1 MFKYL
6 SFKILLTN
14 YGKMATISIGGKSMG
29 YRLGVDIGGAFTD
42 LVGYN
47 DETGE
52 LLWVKGETTPKN
64 PAEGVLN
71 TVRKST
77 LNMSK
82 VDMVLHGQTLVIN
95 SIITRSGAKVGLLTT
110 KGHRDVLILQRANRR
125 DIYNFRYKKPEPF
138 VPRGLTVEVR
148 ERIGGDGSIIES
160 LHSED
165 VRKGLEKL
173 LKEGVESICVSFLNS
188 YANPVHEIEAKKILQ
203 EELEKRGLEIPITTS
218 HEITREWYEYERT
231 NTAVLNAFV
240 KPKMKAY
247 LNTLEKEIAGMGF
260 EGTFYSMLSNGGV
273 ASFNFLKEYPIY
285 AVESGPIAGVI
296 GGIAIAE
303 LIGEKNVIVL
313 DGGST
318 TTKAS
323 LVENLTPKVHSEY
336 HVGRDRFNPGYPVKV
351 PVIEIEEVGNG
362 GTSIAWI
369 DAVGNLRV
377 GPQAMGADPGPAC
390 YGKGGDQPTVTDA
403 YVINGLINPNYLLG
417 GEMKIYRDLAVKVV
431 KEKIADHFNMSV
443 EEAAEGIIKIANEN
457 AANAI
462 RIISVQ
468 KGYDPREFTL
478 IAHGGSGPMFAP
490 FIAQDLEINKIV
502 IPAIPPGV
510 FSAWGMLLTD
520 IRHDALITHVVEVN
534 SENLKLI
541 NELFSNADGRLFE
554 IFEKEEGI
562 PKEEVTIFH
571 YADMRYKGQEH
582 TVKVPVKTGELT
594 EGDVPNL
601 IERFH
606 QYHERSYDFRLS
618 ESPVQIVNFH
628 SVGMVKVKRPKIY
641 ENIVDKYSV
650 EEAIKEDRKVFI
662 NGDYATLPVFD
673 RQKIPTSVKI
683 DGSAIL
689 EDPTSTVLILD
700 FQEFVKDKYG
710 NIMISTKRR

>member
-1 MFKYL
+1 
-6 SFKILLTN
+6 
-14 YGKMATISIGGKSMG
+14 MA

-42 LVGYN
+42 LVGYD
-47 DETGE
+47 DETGDF
-52 LLWVKGETTPKN
+52 LWVKGETTPKN

-71 TVRKST
+71 TIRKSK

-82 VDMVLHGQTLVIN
+82 VSMVLHGQTLVIN
-95 SIITRSGAKVGLLTT
+95 SIITRDGAKVGLLTT
-110 KGHRDVLILQRANRR
+110 KGHRDILILQRANRR

-138 VPRGLTVEVR
+138 VPRYLTIEVR
-148 ERIGGDGSIIES
+148 ERIGGDGSIIEP

-165 VRKGLEKL
+165 VRSALERL
-173 LKEGVESICVSFLNS
+173 LKEGVESICISFLNV
-188 YANPVHEIEAKKILQ
+188 YANPVHEIEAKRIIQ
-203 EELEKRGLEIPITTS
+203 EELEKRGLDIPITTS

-247 LNTLEKEIAGMGF
+247 LNTLEKEIKSMGF
-260 EGTFYSMLSNGGV
+260 KGMFYSMLSNGGM
-273 ASFNFLKEYPIY
+273 ASFDFVKEYPIY
-285 AVESGPIAGVI
+285 AVESGPIAGII

-431 KEKIADHFNMSV
+431 KEKIADYFNISV

-468 KGYDPREFTL
+468 KGYDPRDFIL

-520 IRHDALITHVVEVN
+520 IRHDVLTTYVIEVN

-541 NELFSNADGRLFE
+541 NESFSNADERLFQ

-562 PKEEVTIFH
+562 LKEEVTIFH

-594 EGDVPNL
+594 EDDIPSL

-606 QYHERSYDFRLS
+606 QYHERAYDFRLP

-628 SVGMVKVKRPKIY
+628 SVGIVKVKRPKIY

-673 RQKIPTSVKI
+673 RQKIPTGVKI
-683 DGSAIL
+683 DGPAIL
-689 EDPTSTVLILD
+689 EDPTSTVLVLD
-700 FQEFVKDKYG
+700 FQEFVKDNYG
-710 NIMISTKRR
+710 NIIISTKRR

>member
-1 MFKYL
+1 
-6 SFKILLTN
+6 
-14 YGKMATISIGGKSMG
+14 MA

-42 LVGYN
+42 LVGYD
-47 DETGE
+47 DETGDF
-52 LLWVKGETTPKN
+52 LWVKGETTPKN

-71 TVRKST
+71 TIRKSK
-77 LNMSK
+77 LNVSK
-82 VDMVLHGQTLVIN
+82 VSMVLHGQTLVIN
-95 SIITRSGAKVGLLTT
+95 SIITRDGAKVGLLTT
-110 KGHRDVLILQRANRR
+110 KGHRDILILQRANRR

-138 VPRGLTVEVR
+138 VPRYLTIEVR
-148 ERIGGDGSIIES
+148 ERIGGDGSIIEP

-165 VRKGLEKL
+165 VRNGLEKL
-173 LKEGVESICVSFLNS
+173 LKEGVESICISFLNS
-188 YANPVHEIEAKKILQ
+188 YANPVHEIEAKRIIQ
-203 EELEKRGLEIPITTS
+203 EELEKRGLDIPITTS

-240 KPKMKAY
+240 KPKMRAY
-247 LNTLEKEIAGMGF
+247 LNTLEKEIKSMGF
-260 EGTFYSMLSNGGV
+260 KGMFYSMLSNGGM
-273 ASFNFLKEYPIY
+273 ASFDFVKEYPIY
-285 AVESGPIAGVI
+285 TVESGPIAGII

-318 TTKAS
+318 TTKAG

-431 KEKIADHFNMSV
+431 KEKIADYFNISV

-462 RIISVQ
+462 RIVSVQ
-468 KGYDPREFTL
+468 KGYDPRDFIL

-520 IRHDALITHVVEVN
+520 IRHDVLITYVIEVN

-541 NELFSNADGRLFE
+541 NESFSNADERLFQ

-562 PKEEVTIFH
+562 SKEEVTIFH

-594 EGDVPNL
+594 EDDIPSL

-606 QYHERSYDFRLS
+606 QYHERAYDFRLPR
-618 ESPVQIVNFH
+618 SPVQIINFH
-628 SVGMVKVKRPKIY
+628 SVGVVKVKRPKIY
-641 ENIVDKYSV
+641 ENIVDKHSV
-650 EEAIKEDRKVFI
+650 EEAIKEDREVFI
-662 NGDYATLPVFD
+662 NGNYATLPVFD
-673 RQKIPTSVKI
+673 RQKIPTSIKI
-683 DGSAIL
+683 EGPAIL
-689 EDPTSTVLILD
+689 EDPTSTVLVLD
-700 FQEFVKDKYG
+700 FQEFMKDKYG
-710 NIMISTKRR
+710 NIIISTKRR

>member
-1 MFKYL
+1 M
-6 SFKILLTN
+6 
-14 YGKMATISIGGKSMG
+14 

-42 LVGYN
+42 LVAYD
-47 DETGE
+47 DETGDFV
-52 LLWVKGETTPKN
+52 WVKGETTPKN

-71 TVRKST
+71 TVEKSK
-77 LNMSK
+77 LDMSK
-82 VDMVLHGQTLVIN
+82 VSMVLHGQTLVIN
-95 SIITRSGAKVGLLTT
+95 SIITRSGAKVGLFTT

-138 VPRGLTVEVR
+138 VPRRLTVEVR
-148 ERIGGDGSIIES
+148 ERIGGGGGVIEP
-160 LHSED
+160 LHPED
-165 VRKGLEKL
+165 VRQGLEKL
-173 LKEGVESICVSFLNS
+173 LKEGVESICISFLNS
-188 YANPVHEIEAKKILQ
+188 YANPTHEIEAKKIIQ
-203 EELEKRGLEIPITTS
+203 EELEKKGFDIPITTS

-240 KPKMKAY
+240 KPKMRAY
-247 LNTLEKEIAGMGF
+247 LNILERAIRDMGF
-260 EGTFYSMLSNGGV
+260 KGAFYSMLSNGGM
-273 ASFNFLKEYPIY
+273 ASFDFVKEYPIY

-303 LIGEKNVIVL
+303 LVGEKNVIVL

-377 GPQAMGADPGPAC
+377 GPKAMGADPGPAC

-417 GEMKIYRDLAVKVV
+417 GEMRIYRDLAIEVV
-431 KEKIADHFNMSV
+431 KEKIADHFNVSV

-468 KGYDPREFTL
+468 KGYDPRDFTL

-520 IRHDALITHVVEVN
+520 IRHDVLVTHVVEVN
-534 SENLKLI
+534 SKNLEDIKD
-541 NELFSNADGRLFE
+541 LFSNADERLLNV
-554 IFEKEEGI
+554 FEKEEGI
-562 PKEEVTIFH
+562 LREEVISFH

-582 TVKVPVKTGELT
+582 TVKVPVHTTDLSE
-594 EGDVPNL
+594 EGLNSL

-606 QYHERSYDFRLS
+606 QYHERAYDFRLPQ
-618 ESPVQIVNFH
+618 SPVQIVNFH
-628 SVGMVKVKRPKIY
+628 SVGVVKVKRPKIY
-641 ENIVDKYSV
+641 ENLV
-650 EEAIKEDRKVFI
+650 EGHPEDAIKEDRKVFI
-662 NGDYATLPVFD
+662 NGDYSVLPVFD
-673 RQKIPTSVKI
+673 RQKIPTGVTI
-683 DGSAIL
+683 GGPAIL
-689 EDPTSTVLILD
+689 EDPTSTVLVLD

-710 NIMISTKRR
+710 NIIITSRRG

>member
-1 MFKYL
+1 
-6 SFKILLTN
+6 
-14 YGKMATISIGGKSMG
+14 MA

-42 LVGYN
+42 LVGYD
-47 DETGE
+47 DETGDFI
-52 LLWVKGETTPKN
+52 WVKGETTPKN

-71 TVRKST
+71 TIRKSK
-77 LNMSK
+77 LDMSK
-82 VDMVLHGQTLVIN
+82 VSVVLHGQTLVIN
-95 SIITRSGAKVGLLTT
+95 SIVTRTGAKVGLFIT
-110 KGHRDVLILQRANRR
+110 KGHRDILILQRANRR

-138 VPRGLTVEVR
+138 VPRYLTVEVE
-148 ERIGGDGSIIES
+148 ERISGDGSIIKP
-160 LHSED
+160 LNTDD
-165 VRKGLEKL
+165 VKKALKNL

-188 YANPVHEIEAKKILQ
+188 YVNPVHEIKAKKIIQ
-203 EELEKRGLEIPITTS
+203 EELKDKGLDIPITAS

-240 KPKMKAY
+240 KPRMRNY
-247 LNTLEKEIAGMGF
+247 LNLLEKEIKSMGF
-260 EGTFYSMLSNGGV
+260 KGQFYSMLSNGGV
-273 ASFNFLKEYPIY
+273 ASFDFVKEYPIY
-285 AVESGPIAGVI
+285 TVESGPVAGIV

-336 HVGRDRFNPGYPVKV
+336 YIGRDRFNSGYPVKV

-377 GPQAMGADPGPAC
+377 GPRAMGADPGPAC
-390 YGKGGDQPTVTDA
+390 YGRGGDQPTVTDA

-417 GEMKIYRDLAVKVV
+417 GEMKIYRDLAVKIV
-431 KEKIADHFNMSV
+431 KENIADHFSV
-443 EEAAEGIIKIANEN
+443 SVQEAAEGIIKIANEN

-468 KGYDPREFTL
+468 KGYDPRDFTL

-490 FIAQDLEINKIV
+490 FIAKDLEINKIV

-534 SENLKLI
+534 SKNLKLI
-541 NELFSNADGRLFE
+541 NELFSSTDEKLLQV
-554 IFEKEEGI
+554 FEKEERI
-562 PKEEVTIFH
+562 PKEEVIIFH

-582 TVKVPVKTGELT
+582 TVKVPVKTDELT
-594 EGDVPNL
+594 EDDISNF

-606 QYHERSYDFRLS
+606 QYHERAYAFRLPG
-618 ESPVQIVNFH
+618 SPVQIVNFH
-628 SVGMVKVKRPKIY
+628 SVGIVKVKRPTIH
-641 ENIVDKYSV
+641 ENVIDRYNV

-662 NGDYATLPVFD
+662 NGDYITLPVFD
-673 RQKIPTSVKI
+673 RQKIPSGVKI
-683 DGSAIL
+683 EGPAIL
-689 EDPTSTVLILD
+689 EDPTSTVLVLD
-700 FQEFVKDKYG
+700 FQGFVKDKYG
-710 NIMISTKRR
+710 NIIISRR

>member
-1 MFKYL
+1 
-6 SFKILLTN
+6 
-14 YGKMATISIGGKSMG
+14 MG

-42 LVGYN
+42 LVGYD
-47 DETGE
+47 DETGNFI
-52 LLWVKGETTPKN
+52 WVKGETTPKN
-64 PAEGVLN
+64 PADGVLN
-71 TVRKST
+71 TIEKSK
-77 LNMSK
+77 LDMSK
-82 VDMVLHGQTLVIN
+82 VFMVLHGQTLVIN

-110 KGHRDVLILQRANRR
+110 KGHRDILILQRANRR

-138 VPRGLTVEVR
+138 VPRYLTVEVK
-148 ERIGGDGSIIES
+148 ERIGGDGNVIEP
-160 LHSED
+160 LHPED
-165 VRKGLEKL
+165 VRNGLEKL
-173 LKEGVESICVSFLNS
+173 LKEGVESICISFLNS
-188 YANPVHEIEAKKILQ
+188 YANPVHEMEAKKIIQ

-218 HEITREWYEYERT
+218 YEITREWYEYERT

-240 KPKMKAY
+240 KPKMKTY
-247 LNTLEKEIAGMGF
+247 LNVLEREIKGMGF
-260 EGTFYSMLSNGGV
+260 KGAFYSMLSNGGM
-273 ASFNFLKEYPIY
+273 ASFDFVKEYPIY
-285 AVESGPIAGVI
+285 AVESGPIAGII
-296 GGIAIAE
+296 GGVAIAE

-318 TTKAS
+318 TTKAG

-377 GPQAMGADPGPAC
+377 GPKAMGADPGPAC

-417 GEMKIYRDLAVKVV
+417 GEMKIYRDLAVKMV
-431 KEKIADHFNMSV
+431 KEKIADHYNISV

-462 RIISVQ
+462 RIISIQ
-468 KGYDPREFTL
+468 KGYDPRDFSL

-520 IRHDALITHVVEVN
+520 IRHDILSTCVIEV
-534 SENLKLI
+534 SPENLGVL
-541 NELFSNADGRLFE
+541 NEAFSNVDERLLQVFE
-554 IFEKEEGI
+554 EEEGI
-562 PKEEVTIFH
+562 SGDKVTIFH

-582 TVKVPVKTGELT
+582 TVKVPLKTGELT
-594 EGDVPNL
+594 ERDIPSL

-606 QYHERSYDFRLS
+606 QYHERAYSFRLP

-628 SVGMVKVKRPKIY
+628 GVGVVKVKRPKIY
-641 ENIVDKYSV
+641 ESINDKHSV
-650 EEAIKEDRKVFI
+650 KEAIKEERKVFI
-662 NGDYATLPVFD
+662 NGDYTTLLVFD
-673 RQKIPTSVKI
+673 RQKIPTSIKI
-683 DGSAIL
+683 EGPAIL
-689 EDPTSTVLILD
+689 EDPTSTVLVLEY
-700 FQEFVKDKYG
+700 QEFVKDKYG
-710 NIMISTKRR
+710 NIIIKRR